1 MARTASDLAGRT
13 VMVTGAARGVGAA
26 TARAVAAR
34 GARVALVGL
43 EPERL
48 DALAAELPDAVWF
61 EADVTSWDDLQ
72 AAADGTVERLGG
84 IDVVVANAGIAR
96 SGTVQDMP
104 IEDFERI
111 VEVNLLGV
119 WRTIRTT
126 LPHVVERRGYVIPIA
141 SIYTALHGPLSAPY
155 AVAKAGVEALA
166 NVLRV
171 EVAGQGVGVGV
182 AYFSYLDTDLVR
194 DVFADP
200 EVAEIRR
207 RAGWPLNVTSPVEPA
222 VEALVRGIE
231 RRARTVAY
239 PRWVHGLLAGRG
251 LAQPLAEATRMKRI
265 AAEVGRRRAQE
276 SPAPLKRA

>member
-1 MARTASDLAGRT
+1 MSRMTRTHYDLAGRT
-13 VMVTGAARGVGAA
+13 ALVTGAARGIGAA
-26 TARAVAAR
+26 TARALAAR

-48 DALAAELPDAVWF
+48 EALARELPDATWF
-61 EADVTSWDDLQ
+61 EADVTRWDQLG
-72 AAADGTVERLGG
+72 AATNGTVERLGG

-96 SGTVQDMP
+96 AGTVETMP
-104 IEDFERI
+104 VEDFERV
-111 VEVNLLGV
+111 VEINLLGV

-126 LPHVVERRGYVIPIA
+126 LPHVLARRGYVIPVA
-141 SIYTALHGPLSAPY
+141 SIYSALHGPLSAPY
-155 AVAKAGVEALA
+155 AMAKAGVEALA

-171 EVAGQGVGVGV
+171 EVAAQGVDVGV

-194 DVFADP
+194 DVFADHA
-200 EVAEIRR
+200 VAEVRE

-251 LAQPLAEATRMKRI
+251 VVQPLAEATRMKRM
-265 AAEVGRRRAQE
+265 AAAVRQVNE
-276 SPAPLKRA
+276 SARG